1 MKIHLIDANNYLRR
15 KFESSFNVP
24 SIIPLLSPDP
34 MFWVFDG
41 KGALKARQDLYP
53 GYKAKRDRET
63 PTNNGAYAML
73 QTIREELLIHTG
85 GYIVRVPGL
94 EADDVIA
101 HLAWTFSG
109 QGIHVRIESNDGDF
123 HSLVDDKVT
132 LATPP
137 GWASEIAPKDVRLY
151 KTLVGDQS
159 DNIPGLKGFG
169 EKGWKALSEGEKQ
182 LWKEF
187 LWDDSGPE
195 PADEVRQM
203 LKPSQLDWFNAG
215 GDKLLLTFWKVVG
228 FLPVTDDIINQH
240 TVAGVKDA
248 KAYSEV
254 LRKYMW
260 TI

>member
-24 SIIPLLSPDP
+24 SIVPLLSPEP

-85 GYIVRVPGL
+85 GYIVRVPGM
-94 EADDVIA
+94 EADDIIA

-109 QGIHVRIESNDGDF
+109 QGIDVWVESNDGDF
-123 HSLVDDKVT
+123 HSLVDERVT

-137 GWASEIAPKDVRLY
+137 GWTSEIAPKDVRLY

-169 EKGWKALSEGEKQ
+169 EKGWKALSEGERQ

-187 LWDDSGPE
+187 FQGGTDCDIRS
-195 PADEVRQM
+195 M
-203 LKPSQLDWFNAG
+203 LKPSQLEWFNAG
-215 GDKLLLTFWKVVG
+215 GDKLLRIFWKVVG
-228 FLPVTDDIINQH
+228 FLPVTDGLINRH

-248 KAYSEV
+248 KAYSDV